1 MLAST
6 ANATDP
12 LPVPLDPEVIVI
24 QLAFDVAVQEH
35 PVAVETD
42 TALPPP
48 PSEPIDW
55 PFDEMAYV
63 HGGGG
68 DGGGGVGAGAGG
80 VGAGPVGGGGVGDGD
95 GAGAGAGA
103 GAAAL

>member
-6 ANATDP
+6 VNATDP

-42 TALPPP
+42 TALPAP

-55 PFDEMAYV
+55 PFDEMVYV
-63 HGGGG
+63 H
-68 DGGGGVGAGAGG
+68 GGGVGAGAGG
-80 VGAGPVGGGGVGDGD
+80 VGAGPVGGGGVGDGE
-95 GAGAGAGA
+95 GAGA